1 MTKAGILLEAGKR
14 LAATAA
20 GRAFKGEPIKTRA
33 EDVLSDP
40 AGEKQGEAGAK
51 GARPAE
57 EDAAPNPGNPN
68 ALDHSDQDPGREK
81 S

>member
-20 GRAFKGEPIKTRA
+20 GRAFKGEPIKTRP

-40 AGEKQGEAGAK
+40 EAQKQGAASPK
-51 GARPAE
+51 GAPPAE
-57 EDAAPNPGNPN
+57 KDAAPDPGNPN
-68 ALDHSDQDPGREK
+68 ALDHSDQDPGQEK
-81 S
+81 R